1 MARDDHPVEPV
12 GHGRRGETTW
22 RPRALPALGAV
33 ERWSWC
39 HRSLA
44 IGRPAPPP
52 AAYGIISERER
63 EGMDRVLNAAVLTDV
78 ATVVN
83 TLLTLLCFLMR
94 AGFLGEAGRLERFSD
109 SPCSA

>member
-1 MARDDHPVEPV
+1 
-12 GHGRRGETTW
+12 
-22 RPRALPALGAV
+22 
-33 ERWSWC
+33 
-39 HRSLA
+39 
-44 IGRPAPPP
+44 
-52 AAYGIISERER
+52 
-63 EGMDRVLNAAVLTDV
+63 MDRVLNAAVLTDV